1 MKYVKQLLIIILIS
15 FLGELLNYIIP
26 LPVPGSIYGMI
37 LMFVLLCSG
46 ILKLEQ
52 VKKTGKFL
60 LDIMP
65 IMFIPS
71 AVGIMS
77 QFEQLKD
84 IWFQIILITITTTII
99 TIAVTGLSSQAIIR
113 WKKRKESKKNECS
126 E

>member
-15 FLGELLNYIIP
+15 FMGELLNYIIP
-26 LPVPGSIYGMI
+26 LPIPGSIYGML
-37 LMFVLLCSG
+37 LMFILLCSG

-71 AVGIMS
+71 LAGLVENAETIRTMLLPLLVICIVTTLIVAAVSGLAT
-77 QFEQLKD
+77 EQL
-84 IWFQIILITITTTII
+84 L
-99 TIAVTGLSSQAIIR
+99 
-113 WKKRKESKKNECS
+113 KRKEKKGTGHE
-126 E
+126 

>member
-15 FLGELLNYIIP
+15 FMGELLNYIIP
-26 LPVPGSIYGMI
+26 LPIPGSIYGMV
-37 LMFVLLCSG
+37 LMFILLCSG
-46 ILKLEQ
+46 IIKLEQ

-65 IMFIPS
+65 VMFIPS

-84 IWFQIILITITTTII
+84 IWLQIIVITIITTVI

-113 WKKRKESKKNECS
+113 WKKRKESKKNGRS

>member
-1 MKYVKQLLIIILIS
+1 MKYIKQLLIIVLVS
-15 FLGELLNYIIP
+15 FFGELFNYLIA
-26 LPVPGSIYGMI
+26 LPIPGSIYGMI
-37 LMFVLLCSG
+37 LMFILLCSG
-46 ILKLEQ
+46 IIKLEQ

-65 IMFIPS
+65 VMFIPS

-77 QFEQLKD
+77 HFEQLKD
-84 IWFQIILITITTTII
+84 IWLQIIVITIITTVI

-113 WKKRKESKKNECS
+113 WKKRKESKKNGRS

>member
-113 WKKRKESKKNECS
+113 WKKRKESKK
-126 E
+126 

>member
-1 MKYVKQLLIIILIS
+1 MKYVKQLLIILLIS
-15 FLGELLNYIIP
+15 FIGELLNYIIP
-26 LPVPGSIYGMI
+26 LPIPGSIYGMI
-37 LMFVLLCSG
+37 LMFILLCSG
-46 ILKLEQ
+46 IIKLEQ

-65 IMFIPS
+65 VMFIPS

-84 IWFQIILITITTTII
+84 IWLQIIVITIITTVI

-113 WKKRKESKKNECS
+113 WKKRKESKKNGRS

>member
-1 MKYVKQLLIIILIS
+1 MKYIKQLLIIVLVS
-15 FLGELLNYIIP
+15 FFGELFNYLIP
-26 LPVPGSIYGMI
+26 LPIPGSIYGMI
-37 LMFVLLCSG
+37 LMFILLCSG
-46 ILKLEQ
+46 IIKLEQ

-65 IMFIPS
+65 VMFIPS

-84 IWFQIILITITTTII
+84 IWLQIIVITIITTVI

-113 WKKRKESKKNECS
+113 WKKRKESKKNGRS

>member
-1 MKYVKQLLIIILIS
+1 MKYIKQFLIIVLVS
-15 FLGELLNYIIP
+15 FLGELLNYLIP
-26 LPVPGSIYGMI
+26 LPIPGSIYGMV
-37 LMFVLLCSG
+37 LMFILLCSG
-46 ILKLEQ
+46 IIKLEQ

-65 IMFIPS
+65 VMFIPS

-84 IWFQIILITITTTII
+84 IWLQIIVITIITTVI

-113 WKKRKESKKNECS
+113 WKKRKESKKNGRS

>member
-1 MKYVKQLLIIILIS
+1 MKYIKQFLIIVLVS
-15 FLGELLNYIIP
+15 FSGELFNYLIP
-26 LPVPGSIYGMI
+26 LPIPGSIYGMI
-37 LMFVLLCSG
+37 LMFIFLCSG
-46 ILKLEQ
+46 IIKLEQ

-77 QFEQLKD
+77 QSEQLKD
-84 IWFQIILITITTTII
+84 IWLQIILITIITTVI

-113 WKKRKESKKNECS
+113 RKKRKESKKNGRS